1 MAYNVQLLC
10 SNLARRGFIASYFDT
25 AEEASSHVCSIIG
38 GGSTIGIGG
47 SMTVKEMGQIDRLA
61 GDGNKVYCHA
71 LAKADKIEDTYKKAA
86 KAQYY
91 ISSANALTYDGEIVN
106 IDGAGNRVSA
116 LIYGVPHIIY
126 VIGINKITDNIDSAI
141 KRVRNV
147 ASPANTRRLN
157 KKTPCAVTGVC
168 SYCNSP
174 DCICN
179 VTTIMHHPMRRQQSV
194 HVVLIGESLGY

>member
-1 MAYNVQLLC
+1 MAYNQQVLLA
-10 SNLARRGFIASYFDT
+10 NLARRGFIPSYFAD
-25 AEEASSHVCSIIG
+25 ANDAVNHIRSIIG
-38 GGSTIGIGG
+38 GGSSIGIGG
-47 SMTVKEMGQIDRLA
+47 SMTVKELKLIPALVN
-61 GDGNKVYCHA
+61 DGNKVYCHA
-71 LAKADKIEDTYKKAA
+71 TAQPGKEEEAYSNAA

-126 VIGINKITDNIDSAI
+126 VVGINKLTDNLQDAVT
-141 KRVRNV
+141 RVRNV
-147 ASPANTRRLN
+147 ASPANTRRLHKN
-157 KKTPCAVTGVC
+157 TPCAKTGKC

-194 HVVLIGESLGY
+194 HVVIIGQSLGY